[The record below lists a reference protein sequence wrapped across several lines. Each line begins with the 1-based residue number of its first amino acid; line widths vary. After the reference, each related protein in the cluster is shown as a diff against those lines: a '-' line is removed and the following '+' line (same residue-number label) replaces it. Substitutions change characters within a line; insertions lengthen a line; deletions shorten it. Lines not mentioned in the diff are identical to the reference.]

1 VLIIILIAGGL
12 LLLTWGIYP
21 LVMRGLASGRTEQV
35 SVPPATWPT
44 VTAVVATREEPPLV
58 ESRIRDLLAAD
69 YPADRLTV
77 VVAIDAAHGGDP
89 RTYPMTLPGVTVVP
103 GEAAGGKAAT
113 LNAAV
118 QAATGDILV
127 FTDTHQRFDAGA
139 IRLLVEEL
147 VCGPYDVVS
156 GQLDL
161 PEGRRRSLVE
171 HYWRLERRLR
181 ADEAKVASAIGVS
194 GSIYAMPRE
203 LWAPLPAGLILD
215 DLYVP
220 MRLALAGHRVGFSAR
235 ARAFDARRTVVDQEF
250 RRKVRTLTGNFQL
263 CAWLPGVLL
272 PGRNPVWPQFVIHK
286 LLRLLT
292 PWLLLALGLSVLGLA
307 ISAWGWGVLLA
318 LMIGALVTLA
328 VAEVLGIRRVLLRHA
343 RWLFSMQAAIL
354 VATLNGATGRWN
366 VWRAPK

>member
-21 LVMRGLASGRTEQV
+21 LVMRGLASGRTEEV

-215 DLYVP
+215 DL
-220 MRLALAGHRVGFSAR
+220 
-235 ARAFDARRTVVDQEF
+235 
-250 RRKVRTLTGNFQL
+250 
-263 CAWLPGVLL
+263 
-272 PGRNPVWPQFVIHK
+272 
-286 LLRLLT
+286 
-292 PWLLLALGLSVLGLA
+292 
-307 ISAWGWGVLLA
+307 
-318 LMIGALVTLA
+318 
-328 VAEVLGIRRVLLRHA
+328 
-343 RWLFSMQAAIL
+343 
-354 VATLNGATGRWN
+354 
-366 VWRAPK
+366 

>member
-1 VLIIILIAGGL
+1 VLTIAVIAGGL
-12 LLLTWGIYP
+12 LLLTWGVYP
-21 LVMRGLASGRTEQV
+21 LVMRGLASGRAEPV
-35 SVPPATWPT
+35 SVPPMTWPT

-58 ESRIRDLLAAD
+58 ESRVRDLLAAD

-77 VVAIDAAHGGDP
+77 VVAIDAAHGSDP
-89 RTYPMTLPGVTVVP
+89 RAYRVALPGVTVVP
-103 GEAAGGKAAT
+103 GDGAGGKAAT
-113 LNAAV
+113 LNAAAR
-118 QAATGDILV
+118 AATGDILV

-147 VCGPYDVVS
+147 LGGPFDVVS

-161 PEGRRRSLVE
+161 PEGRRRSLLE

-181 ADEAKVASAIGVS
+181 ADEARMASAIGVS
-194 GSIYAMPRE
+194 GSIYAMPRA

-220 MRLALAGHRVGFSAR
+220 MRLALAGHRIGFSTR
-235 ARAFDARRTVVDQEF
+235 ARACDGRRTVVDQEF

-272 PGRNPVWPQFVIHK
+272 PGRNPVWFQFVIHK

-292 PWLLLALGLSVLGLA
+292 PWLLLALGLSLLGLA

-318 LMIGALVTLA
+318 LMAGIAATVA
-328 VAEVLGIRRVLLRHA
+328 VAEILGVRRVLLRHA
-343 RWLFSMQAAIL
+343 RWLLSMQAAIL
-354 VATLNGATGRWN
+354 VATLNGVTGRWN
-366 VWRAPK
+366 VWKAPK